1 MKIYQ
6 FITKDPGILTRDCGG
21 SQFAHKPEKP
31 VVSQAHHFHFRDH
44 QSIELSEEECA
55 QHRTVLNSNVKNCG
69 NQS

>member
-44 QSIELSEEECA
+44 QSIELSEV
-55 QHRTVLNSNVKNCG
+55 T
-69 NQS
+69 